1 MDPPFEGYL
10 DMLFGTLGGVT
21 APQETLAANG
31 QGLSHPVHT
40 SSAFAGAWDPPGCAW
55 PPSTSRDQAARR
67 PSQGTSQGSGCPWGG
82 SDQGKGAGFWHALQ
96 SVVMGLMS
104 CFEDVLWMASSWA

>member
-31 QGLSHPVHT
+31 QSLSHPVHPST
-40 SSAFAGAWDPPGCAW
+40 AFAGAQLPPGHAV
-55 PPSTSRDQAARR
+55 SAR
-67 PSQGTSQGSGCPWGG
+67 
-82 SDQGKGAGFWHALQ
+82 H
-96 SVVMGLMS
+96 VM
-104 CFEDVLWMASSWA
+104 